1 MDSNLP
7 ISQLDPISQGNFTGV
22 GNAFVPWLGPMPTLQ
37 RSDPYEKRNTA
48 VWDLPENYKGENLTL
63 RDTVEEIMF
72 TANQT
77 YLTKYIMPL
86 YPTDQVNLQWEK
98 FEANAHLMDLAPYRT
113 ATHAVTQKRSI
124 RRAQLV
130 RRSIG
135 AEFEMDF
142 LRTAM
147 GRVVYLAAIRQIINS
162 ALETIA
168 AEIIQTLGAGHRYQQ
183 QFLRETQIPPETLIK
198 RYMDDDRDRFA
209 IVQKSKNG
217 MAKLDMMITKEMQQ
231 YRGTADAL
239 LIPEELAIFAT
250 IARNEVTDYDKAGPE
265 GPNRVNGLSGLNA
278 KDNQGTLLR
287 VEPMYMVR
295 NTPTFVVH
303 NLQVEN
309 VTEAES
315 QQLTRSRQIGEYVKL
330 VDETIDYSSYE
341 TEHRSI
347 LMYNQEIDDMTK
359 ITIEDCIRYCG
370 LWDENG
376 ALKGPGYIEGN
387 VSKRSDLDD
396 DFLTF
401 LSPGPDGKTR
411 RLPCAYIFDIAKE
424 YLSVKKVLGA
434 GQTLLN
440 AVTKKGVKIN
450 PFVNADGLVVFDQNL
465 LDNVTKIVGNLNIFD
480 QDNISNASIFALLI
494 SGSLAPVTN
503 VPLTEAQS
511 NSLLASRL
519 DEGFNKLLLN
529 QVPASKKAEGE
540 AIIASSISALEKASQ
555 IREKLIS
562 YVGENVSGLKLK
574 TTEDVNAW
582 HQRSVNEYKKAAPA
596 STASVGGKVVGY
608 MKRGQDL
615 TGTGYQYLYPE
626 SVRTPTDSFDALLP
640 VHIAKCRAAAGN
652 GAAASAESSRMQSGG
667 DGMGLAGIGQF
678 YRDTFQERRDQNVGL
693 NLNRFQ
699 TLRVHFDA
707 IDQAS
712 ASDTVK
718 FMARAWLMTS
728 ITRDN
733 FLRLADYNVV
743 VPANFL
749 VVRPHMQYRTRG
761 IIKCKQNGGTGN
773 LFIGNSSFNVGW
785 QTNTKVCQMHYTTH
799 FRAVVTE
806 PRNLY
811 VQPDVF
817 CQEIEGG
824 AGCRFYDAE
833 TYAAMDNDHLEN
845 SLLCFAC
852 PITET
857 IFPQVL
863 DISGRF
869 YTDFGVGTLPR
880 AQFERLHYSTAA
892 RYNNLYNFLRSNKNG
907 MDVPQ
912 MGPGRNHVNRICW
925 QGHQQNMNPKTK
937 EYSVIIT
944 NKGHW
949 RDNATYAGCAPI
961 RNGALEQFKENPT
974 YVYAH

>member
-376 ALKGPGYIEGN
+376 QLKGPGYIEGN

-411 RLPCAYIFDIAKE
+411 RLPCQYIFDIAKE

-440 AVTKKGVKIN
+440 AVKAKGEDLL
-450 PFVNADGLVVFDQNL
+450 PTRAAGGAGLVVPGD
-465 LDNVTKIVGNLNIFD
+465 LDALINQITNIIGTTD
-480 QDNISNASIFALLI
+480 IFGPFTSDKSFRIYA
-494 SGSLAPVTN
+494 GTNLAPV
-503 VPLTEAQS
+503 VALQQEGFIG
-511 NSLLASRL
+511 SRI
-519 DEGFNKLLLN
+519 DEGFNKLLLS
-529 QVPASKKAEGE
+529 QVPASKKSEGE
-540 AIIASSISALEKASQ
+540 AIISSSISSLEKASQ

-574 TTEDVNAW
+574 STDDVNAW
-582 HQRSVNEYKKAAPA
+582 HERSVNEYKKHSKPSAP
-596 STASVGGKVVGY
+596 VGGKIAGY

-615 TGTGYQYLYPE
+615 TGTGYQYVFPE
-626 SVRTPTDSFDALLP
+626 SARAATDSIDALLP
-640 VHIAKCRAAAGN
+640 VHIAKCEAAAGN

-678 YRDTFQERRDQNVGL
+678 YRDTFQERRDQNTGL

-699 TLRVHFDA
+699 TLRVHLDA
-707 IDQAS
+707 LDNAS
-712 ASDTVK
+712 ASEAVK

-733 FLRLADYNVV
+733 FLRLADYNVA